1 MHVHC
6 NQRTALRRLRLPPLC
21 GKRPNPPIS
30 TVWLV
35 NARTSSAHSSV
46 SVVAGRPARCAIVR
60 DGHPHASLGATSI
73 RAGDWKKCG
82 NAKSG
87 STAWKTRESI
97 ATMKSRNAHVDF
109 LQEICESDAACNVQ
123 CNWERCE
130 ILSITNY
137 SYWKGITTTINAY

>member
-1 MHVHC
+1 MR
-6 NQRTALRRLRLPPLC
+6 QTAEPANIYRVVGQCQDKLGTLVRLC
-21 GKRPNPPIS
+21 
-30 TVWLV
+30 T
-35 NARTSSAHSSV
+35 
-46 SVVAGRPARCAIVR
+46 VVAGRPARCAIVR

-97 ATMKSRNAHVDF
+97 ATTKSRNAHVDF
-109 LQEICESDAACNVQ
+109 LQEICERGAACNVQ